1 MSAART
7 RRVAVIPGDGIGR
20 EVIGEAVRVLAE
32 VDRRYELGL
41 EFEEGIAGGGAI
53 DAVGHPIPEKTIDLC
68 RRSEAIL
75 LGACGGPKWDRGPRE
90 SRPEQAL
97 FTLRKT
103 FELYANL
110 RPASVSP
117 AMLAASPLRRE
128 VVEGADLVIVRELTG
143 GLYFG
148 AQSRTGQGDAT
159 AALDTLPYSA
169 GEVRRVVRKACE
181 IARAR
186 SRRKV
191 TSVDKANVL
200 ETSRL
205 WREVATE
212 VAREFPDVKFEH
224 MLVDNCALQ
233 LVYNPKQFDVIVT
246 ENMFGDILSD
256 EAAGVMG
263 SLGLM
268 PSASL
273 GERPPGL
280 FEPVHGTAP
289 DIAGRGIA
297 NPLAA
302 ILTSA
307 LLLRYGLGHA
317 AAASAIEAAVFR
329 ALGDGCRTADLGGS
343 GSALGTVAMT
353 DAVLARLH

>member
-1 MSAART
+1 MSAARA
-7 RRVAVIPGDGIGR
+7 RRIAVIPGDGIGR

-41 EFEEGIAGGGAI
+41 EFEEGLAGGGAI
-53 DAVGHPIPEKTIDLC
+53 DAVGHPIPEKTIELC
-68 RRSEAIL
+68 RRCEAIL

-90 SRPEQAL
+90 LRPEQAL

-103 FELYANL
+103 FGLYANL
-110 RPASVSP
+110 RPATVSP
-117 AMLAASPLRRE
+117 ALLAASPLRRE
-128 VVEGADLVIVRELTG
+128 VVEGADILIVRELTG

-148 AQSRTGQGDAT
+148 AQSRTGQGHDA
-159 AALDTLPYSA
+159 AATDTLPYTSA
-169 GEVRRVVRKACE
+169 EVRRVVRKACE
-181 IARAR
+181 IARTR
-186 SRRKV
+186 PRRKV

-233 LVYNPKQFDVIVT
+233 LVCNPKQFDVIVT

-273 GERPPGL
+273 GEHRPGL

-289 DIAGRGIA
+289 DIAGRGVA

-307 LLLRYGLGHA
+307 LLLRYGLDHD
-317 AAASAIEAAVFR
+317 AAASAIEAAVIQ
-329 ALGDGCRTADLGGS
+329 ALADGCRTADLAGG
-343 GSALGTVAMT
+343 GPALGTAAMT